1 MSRADLGYVTNLRI
15 GFIGILR
22 SYFVN
27 DTQMVPA
34 ASVIT
39 DIAFVLTFNLCCV
52 YIAWS
57 LYFKIFLVDF
67 LVTFSFPDVIMP
79 GKRLFY
85 NQGSNE
91 LRIFHTLKENVQHQR
106 NSALSNT
113 FVVLRNPQFFQLN
126 ERCEITMSKINAEYT
141 KTSQTC
147 HKIRT

>member
-1 MSRADLGYVTNLRI
+1 MSRADLGYVTTLRI
-15 GFIGILR
+15 GFIGILP

-39 DIAFVLTFNLCCV
+39 DIAFVLTFKLRCV

-57 LYFKIFLVDF
+57 LYFKIFLVAL
-67 LVTFSFPDVIMP
+67 LVTFIFPEIIMP
-79 GKRLFY
+79 VKRLFC
-85 NQGSNE
+85 NQGSKE
-91 LRIFHTLKENVQHQR
+91 LKIFHRLKENVQHQR

-113 FVVLRNPQFFQLN
+113 FVVLRNPQFFQLK
-126 ERCEITMSKINAEYT
+126 ERCEITMSKINGEYK
-141 KTSQTC
+141 KTPQTC